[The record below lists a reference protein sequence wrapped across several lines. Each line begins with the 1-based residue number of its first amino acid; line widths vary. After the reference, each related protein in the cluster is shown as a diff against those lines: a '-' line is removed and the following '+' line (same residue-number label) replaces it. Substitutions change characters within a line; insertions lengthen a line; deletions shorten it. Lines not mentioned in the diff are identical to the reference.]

1 MKDYTNTA
9 PVFSEIIRVTEP
21 TDPGHADN
29 INSAP
34 MQLLQNTLANREY
47 IKILEEVL
55 EKLLTKGMISVNFVT
70 ADRKQFVTSDGKV
83 FRAAKRIRFR

>member
-9 PVFSEIIRVTEP
+9 PVFSESIRVTETSYP
-21 TDPGHADN
+21 AHADN
-29 INSAP
+29 INAAP
-34 MQLLQNTLANREY
+34 EQLLQNTLVNRAY
-47 IKILEEVL
+47 TKSLEEVL

>member
-29 INSAP
+29 INPAP

-55 EKLLTKGMISVNFVT
+55 EKLLTRGMIFTNFVT
-70 ADRKQFVTSDGKV
+70 VDRKQFVTSDGKA
-83 FRAAKRIRFR
+83 FGAAKKIQFR

>member
-1 MKDYTNTA
+1 MKDYTNMA

-29 INSAP
+29 INPAP

-47 IKILEEVL
+47 IKSLEEVL
-55 EKLLTKGMISVNFVT
+55 EKLLTRGMIFTNFVT
-70 ADRKQFVTSDGKV
+70 VDRKQFVTSDGKA
-83 FRAAKRIRFR
+83 FRAAKKIQFR